1 VAATHLR
8 TCNLCEAL
16 CGVAID
22 VEDGRIRSIRG
33 DEEDVFS
40 RGHICPKAVALQ
52 DLHEDPDRLR
62 RPMRRRGAAWEEV
75 GWDDA
80 LEEAAER
87 LTAVQ
92 DRHGRHAV
100 AVYQGNPVVH
110 AYGLTIFGQ
119 FLLRALRT
127 RSRFSAT
134 SVDQLPHMLA
144 SLLMF
149 GHQLRLPVPDVD
161 RTQHFLV
168 LGANPLASNGSL
180 MTAPGIAR
188 RLQALR
194 ARGGRLVVVDPRRTE
209 TAAVADQHVPIRP
222 GTDALLLLG
231 MIHTLFATDRV
242 RPGRLAALT
251 DGVDTMATLVR
262 EFAPEVVAAPTG
274 VPAEV
279 VRRLATEL
287 ADSPAGACY
296 GRVGVST
303 QEFGGLAC
311 WLINVV
317 NVLVGSLDRPGGVMF
332 ARPAAD
338 VVSLTARLGQQG
350 HFDKGRSR
358 VRGLPEFGG
367 EWPASTLAEEIE
379 TDGPGQI
386 RGLVTIAGNPVL
398 STPNGGRLDRALERL
413 DFMLAV
419 DPYRNETTR
428 HAHLILPPPSPLERD
443 HFDLILHALAV
454 RNTARYS
461 PALFTAPPDA
471 RQDWQILADLAG
483 RIQRRRRA
491 PFSARVGLAAARRL
505 GPRGIVDFLLRTGPY
520 GAWRRG
526 GRGLS
531 LAALEKAPH
540 GIDLGPLTE
549 ALPDALETPGRRI
562 VLAPPRLVADLDRL
576 RAHAAALAAD
586 GASLRL
592 IGRRDL
598 RSNNSWM
605 HNSERLVKG
614 PERCTLLMHPDDARR
629 RGLAAGDRVEVRSRA
644 GAVEVP
650 LAVTDAVMP
659 GVVSLPHGWGH
670 SRPGI
675 ALSVAAA
682 RPGASLNDVTDEMA
696 VDALAGTAALN
707 GVVVEVVGA
716 RRRAPLGGA
725 RQGGSGG
732 SARAIGAGMGA
743 GPSDPPR

>member
-1 VAATHLR
+1 VGWE
-8 TCNLCEAL
+8 EAL
-16 CGVAID
+16 
-22 VEDGRIRSIRG
+22 
-33 DEEDVFS
+33 DE
-40 RGHICPKAVALQ
+40 AA
-52 DLHEDPDRLR
+52 DRL
-62 RPMRRRGAAWEEV
+62 AAI
-75 GWDDA
+75 
-80 LEEAAER
+80 
-87 LTAVQ
+87 Q
-92 DRHGRHAV
+92 DRHGRNAV
-100 AVYQGNPVVH
+100 GVYQGNPVAH
-110 AYGLTIFGQ
+110 GYGLTIFGQ

-161 RTQHFLV
+161 RTQHFLMF
-168 LGANPLASNGSL
+168 GANPLASNGSL
-180 MTAPGIAR
+180 MTAPDIAG
-188 RLQALR
+188 RLKALR

-209 TAAVADQHVPIRP
+209 TAEVADRHVPIRP

-242 RPGRLAALT
+242 RPGRLAAFT
-251 DGVDTMATLVR
+251 DGIET
-262 EFAPEVVAAPTG
+262 VAALARDFTPETVSGPTG
-274 VPAEV
+274 VPADV

-287 ADSPAGACY
+287 ADSPAGVCY

-303 QEFGGLAC
+303 QAFGGLAC

-317 NVLVGSLDRPGGVMF
+317 NVLVGSLDRPGGLMF
-332 ARPAAD
+332 PRPAAD
-338 VVSLTARLGQQG
+338 AIALATRLGQRG

-367 EWPASTLAEEIE
+367 EYPASTLAEEIE

-398 STPNGGRLDRALERL
+398 STPNGRRLDRALERL
-413 DFMLAV
+413 EFMVSV

-443 HFDLILHALAV
+443 QFDLIFHVLAV
-454 RNTARYS
+454 RNTVRYS
-461 PALFTAPPDA
+461 PPLFTPPDDS
-471 RQDWQILADLAG
+471 RHDWEILAGLAR
-483 RIQRRRRA
+483 RIHRRRKGPLSERA
-491 PFSARVGLAAARRL
+491 TLAVASRL
-505 GPRGIVDFLLRTGPY
+505 GPRGIVDVLLRTGPY

-531 LAALEKAPH
+531 LAKVEQAPH
-540 GIDLGPLTE
+540 GIDLGPLTP
-549 ALPDALETPGRRI
+549 ALPEALETPGRRI
-562 VLAPPRLVADLDRL
+562 VLAPAPLTADLDRL
-576 RAHAAALAAD
+576 RSHAAALAAD
-586 GASLRL
+586 GHGLRL
-592 IGRRDL
+592 IGRREL

-614 PERCTLLMHPDDARR
+614 PERCTLLMHPDDARK
-629 RGLAAGDRVEVRSRA
+629 RGLAAGDRVKVCSRA

-650 LAVTDAVMP
+650 LAVTDAMMP

-670 SRPGI
+670 GRPGV

-682 RPGASLNDVTDEMA
+682 RPGASLNDVTDELG
-696 VDALAGTAALN
+696 VDALAGTAVLN
-707 GVVVEVVGA
+707 GVAVDVVAA
-716 RRRAPLGGA
+716 RG
-725 RQGGSGG
+725 
-732 SARAIGAGMGA
+732 
-743 GPSDPPR
+743 

>member
-1 VAATHLR
+1 MADHFV
-8 TCNLCEAL
+8 TCSLCEAV
-16 CGVAID
+16 CGLAIE
-22 VEDGRIRSIRG
+22 VEDGHVRSIRG
-33 DEEDVFS
+33 DADDVFS

-62 RPMRRRGAAWEEV
+62 RPMRRRGSSWEEV

-80 LEEAAER
+80 LDEVAQR
-87 LTAVQ
+87 LADVQ
-92 DRHGRHAV
+92 RRHGRHAV
-100 AVYQGNPVVH
+100 AIYQGNPIAH
-110 AYGLTIFGQ
+110 NYGALIGGQ
-119 FLLRALRT
+119 FLMRALRT

-161 RTQHFLV
+161 RTQHFLM

-180 MTAPGIAR
+180 MTAPGIGR
-188 RLQALR
+188 RLQDLR
-194 ARGGRLVVVDPRRTE
+194 GRGGRLVVVDPRRTE

-242 RPGRLAALT
+242 RPGRLASFT
-251 DGVDTMATLVR
+251 DGLDTVAALGR
-262 EFAPEVVAAPTG
+262 EFPPERVAGPTG

-279 VRRLATEL
+279 VRRLAIEL
-287 ADSPAGACY
+287 ADSPAGVCY

-317 NVLVGSLDRPGGVMF
+317 NVLTGSLDRPGGAMF
-332 ARPAAD
+332 PRPAAD
-338 VVSLTARLGQQG
+338 AVAFATRLGQRG

-367 EWPASTLAEEIE
+367 EWPVSTLAEEIE
-379 TDGPGQI
+379 AEGEGQI
-386 RGLVTIAGNPVL
+386 RALVAIAGNPVL
-398 STPNGGRLDRALERL
+398 SAPNGTRLDRALERL
-413 DFMLAV
+413 EFMV
-419 DPYRNETTR
+419 SIDPYRNETSR
-428 HAHLILPPPSPLERD
+428 HAHVILPPPSPLERD
-443 HFDLILHALAV
+443 HFDLVFHLLAV

-461 PALFTAPPDA
+461 PPSFAPPPGA
-471 RQDWQILADLAG
+471 RPDWDILA
-483 RIQRRRRA
+483 
-491 PFSARVGLAAARRL
+491 GLARRLHARKRGPLAERLTLALATAL
-505 GPRGIVDFLLRTGPY
+505 GPRGIVDLLLRTGPY

-526 GRGLS
+526 GKGLS

-540 GIDLGPLTE
+540 GIDLGPLLP
-549 ALPDALETPGRRI
+549 ALPDVLATPGRRL
-562 VLAPPRLVADLDRL
+562 VLAPPPLVADVERL
-576 RAHAAALAAD
+576 RARAQAWTAAPAA
-586 GASLRL
+586 LRL

-605 HNSERLVKG
+605 HNSARLVKG
-614 PERCTLLMHPDDARR
+614 PERCTLLMHPDDARA
-629 RGLAAGDRVEVRSRA
+629 RGLAAGDRVQLRSRA
-644 GAVEVP
+644 GMVEVP
-650 LAVTDAVMP
+650 LSVTEDMMP

-670 SRPGI
+670 ARPGT

-682 RPGASLNDVTDEMA
+682 RPGASLNDVTDELA

-707 GVVVEVVGA
+707 GVDVDVKGV
-716 RRRAPLGGA
+716 LG
-725 RQGGSGG
+725 
-732 SARAIGAGMGA
+732 
-743 GPSDPPR
+743 P

>member
-1 VAATHLR
+1 MPAPRFL
-8 TCNLCEAL
+8 TCSLCEAM
-16 CGVAID
+16 CGLAVD
-22 VEDGRIRSIRG
+22 VEGGAVRSIRG
-33 DEEDVFS
+33 DDDDVFS

-52 DLHEDPDRLR
+52 DLHTDPDRLR
-62 RPMRRRGAAWEEV
+62 RPMRRRGSTWEEV
-75 GWDDA
+75 SWDDA
-80 LEEAAER
+80 LDEAADR
-87 LTAVQ
+87 LAAIQ
-92 DRHGRHAV
+92 DTHGRHAV
-100 AVYQGNPVVH
+100 GVYQGNPVAH
-110 AYGLTIFGQ
+110 GYGLVVFGQ
-119 FLLRALRT
+119 LLLRALRT

-149 GHQLRLPVPDVD
+149 GHQLRLPIPDVD
-161 RTQHFLV
+161 RTRHFLM

-180 MTAPGIAR
+180 MTAPGIGR

-209 TAAVADQHVPIRP
+209 TAAVADLHVPIRP

-242 RPGRLAALT
+242 RPGRLAAFT
-251 DGVDTMATLVR
+251 DGVET
-262 EFAPEVVAAPTG
+262 VAAITRDFPPEAVAPPTG

-287 ADSPAGACY
+287 ADSPAGVCY

-317 NVLVGSLDRPGGVMF
+317 NVLTGNLDRAGGAMF
-332 ARPAAD
+332 PRPAAD
-338 VVSLTARLGQQG
+338 AVALATRLGQRG

-379 TDGPGQI
+379 TEGPGQI
-386 RGLVTIAGNPVL
+386 RALVTIAGNPVL
-398 STPNGGRLDRALERL
+398 STPNGARLDRALDRL
-413 DFMLAV
+413 DFMVSV

-428 HAHLILPPPSPLERD
+428 HAHLVLPPPSPLERD
-443 HFDLILHALAV
+443 HYDLIFHVLAV

-461 PALFTAPPDA
+461 PPLFPAPPGA
-471 RQDWQILADLAG
+471 RQDWEILAGLA
-483 RIQRRRRA
+483 RRLHARRKA
-491 PFSARVGLAAARRL
+491 PLAERLTLAAASRL
-505 GPRGIVDFLLRTGPY
+505 GPRGVLDLLLRTGPH

-526 GRGLS
+526 GKGLS

-540 GIDLGPLTE
+540 GVDLGPLAP
-549 ALPDALETPGRRI
+549 ALPEALETAGRRI
-562 VLAPPRLVADLDRL
+562 ALAPARLVADLERL
-576 RAHAAALAAD
+576 RARVPAIAD
-586 GASLRL
+586 GATLRL
-592 IGRRDL
+592 IGRREL

-614 PERCTLLMHPDDARR
+614 PERCTLLMHPDDARA

-650 LAVTDAVMP
+650 LSVTAEMMP

-670 SRPGI
+670 SRAGV

-682 RPGASLNDVTDEMA
+682 RPGASLNDVTDELS
-696 VDALAGTAALN
+696 VDALAGTAAFS
-707 GVVVEVVGA
+707 GVPVDVV
-716 RRRAPLGGA
+716 RRATP
-725 RQGGSGG
+725 
-732 SARAIGAGMGA
+732 
-743 GPSDPPR
+743 